1 MFPEPGAELGV
12 VAFSFPQ
19 EHRAG
24 MRFDRSR
31 VAALACAAVGSAAV
45 GAYLLDPAYYDALAS
60 RLLGRMSSPEGPSEK
75 KTAAATNSGE
85 DSPARVSDIGAIR
98 SLLATTSLREFLAE
112 RHVGR
117 PEMAPLE
124 DVLVLTPSCTIGEAL
139 AKLAEKSVLSAP
151 LLRDDRREIL
161 GFVSVGDVL
170 GALITHVFPPGPC
183 GYAATT
189 EAPEWFLI
197 DDNPDF
203 AQRITKMVVE
213 KAETFCARSV
223 GSVRRGGYGA
233 WLLLDETT
241 SDPTLLDVI
250 QTYFVDNASLW
261 SASSKSKEL
270 ERFDH
275 RSNHRVAV
283 YERGDDGV
291 VRVNDVFSL
300 SDVTRFLSRWEHVKH
315 CLTPCSVA
323 DLGIGTTVVNVID
336 TEATVLRAF
345 AIMHKIGVS
354 ALGVVEPREVGCP
367 ASRLGAARA
376 WPPNTEP
383 VRTRLVGSVS
393 ESDLRRITE
402 GHFDVLAMRVGDF
415 VRKLHDVSAR
425 AQELG
430 DGGKLAPD
438 PTAAARAHPLFGG
451 ALADGELR
459 SGRLRVTCSTDA
471 TLYDVLKALATHKVH
486 RVYAVDD
493 DGFAQRVITHTD
505 LVRFF
510 ACFAP
515 TEPSERR
522 EATAGA

>member
-1 MFPEPGAELGV
+1 
-12 VAFSFPQ
+12 
-19 EHRAG
+19 

-31 VAALACAAVGSAAV
+31 FAALACAVVGSTAV

-60 RLLGRMSSPEGPSEK
+60 RLLGRMYSPEGPSEK
-75 KTAAATNSGE
+75 QTVAVEKNDE
-85 DSPARVSDIGAIR
+85 DSSSPRTSDIGAIR
-98 SLLATTSLREFLAE
+98 SLLATTSLREFLAA
-112 RHVGR
+112 RHISR
-117 PEMAPLE
+117 PEFAPPE
-124 DVLVLTPSCTIGEAL
+124 EVLVLTPSCTVGEAL

-161 GFVSVGDVL
+161 GFVSVDDVL
-170 GALITHVFPPGPC
+170 GALITHMFPPGPC

-197 DDNPDF
+197 DDTPD
-203 AQRITKMVVE
+203 AAERITKMVLD
-213 KAETFCARSV
+213 KAGAFCGSSV
-223 GSVRRGGYGA
+223 GEVRRSRGGGDGA

-241 SDPTLLDVI
+241 SDPTLLDII
-250 QTYFVDNASLW
+250 QTYFVDNASLY
-261 SASSKSKEL
+261 SAHARTKSKEL
-270 ERFDH
+270 ERSDH

-283 YERGDDGV
+283 YERAEDGE

-300 SDVTRFLSRWEHVKH
+300 SDVTRFLSRWEHIGQ

-323 DLGIGTTVVNVID
+323 DLGVGNTVVNVID
-336 TEATVLRAF
+336 TNATVLRAF
-345 AIMHKIGVS
+345 AIMHKLGVS

-367 ASRLGAARA
+367 AVSSLGAARA

-383 VRTRLVGSVS
+383 VQTRLVGSVS

-402 GHFDVLAMRVGDF
+402 RRFDVLSARVGDF
-415 VRKLHDVSAR
+415 VRMLHDVSAR
-425 AQELG
+425 SRDQGVRE
-430 DGGKLAPD
+430 LAPD
-438 PTAAARAHPLFGG
+438 PMASARAHPFFGG
-451 ALADGELR
+451 ALGDGELR
-459 SGRLRVTCSTDA
+459 SGRLLVRCSTDA

-493 DGFAQRVITHTD
+493 DGVAERVITHTD

-515 TEPSERR
+515 TEASERL
-522 EATAGA
+522 EAAAGA

>member
-1 MFPEPGAELGV
+1 
-12 VAFSFPQ
+12 
-19 EHRAG
+19 

-60 RLLGRMSSPEGPSEK
+60 RFLGRMSSPEGPSDPSEK
-75 KTAAATNSGE
+75 NNEKT
-85 DSPARVSDIGAIR
+85 DSPRTSDIGAIR
-98 SLLATTSLREFLAE
+98 SLLATTSLREFLAA

-117 PEMAPLE
+117 PELAPPE
-124 DVLVLTPSCTIGEAL
+124 DVLVLTPSCTVSEAL

-161 GFVSVGDVL
+161 GFVSVGDIL
-170 GALITHVFPPGPC
+170 GALITHMFPPGPC
-183 GYAATT
+183 GYVATT

-197 DDNPDF
+197 DDTPD
-203 AQRITKMVVE
+203 AAERVTKMVVD
-213 KAETFCARSV
+213 KADAFRRSSV
-223 GSVRRGGYGA
+223 GDVRRSPGGGDGA

-261 SASSKSKEL
+261 NTHRAKSDSLL
-270 ERFDH
+270 ERH
-275 RSNHRVAV
+275 SSRRSNHRVAA
-283 YERGDDGV
+283 YERAEDGA
-291 VRVNDVFSL
+291 VRVKDVFSL
-300 SDVTRFLSRWEHVKH
+300 SDVTRFLSRWEHIRH

-336 TEATVLRAF
+336 TNATVLRAF
-345 AIMHKIGVS
+345 AIMHKLGVS
-354 ALGVVEPREVGCP
+354 ALGVVQPREVGCP
-367 ASRLGAARA
+367 AASCLGTARA

-383 VRTRLVGSVS
+383 VQTRLVGSVS
-393 ESDLRRITE
+393 ESDLRRITA

-415 VRKLHDVSAR
+415 VRELHDVSASGAR
-425 AQELG
+425 
-430 DGGKLAPD
+430 KLAPD
-438 PTAAARAHPLFGG
+438 PTASARAHPLFGG
-451 ALADGELR
+451 ALGDGELR
-459 SGRLRVTCSTDA
+459 SGRLLVTCSEDA
-471 TLYDVLKALATHKVH
+471 TLFDVLKALTTHRVH

-493 DGFAQRVITHTD
+493 GGVARRVVTHTD

-515 TEPSERR
+515 TEPSERF
-522 EATAGA
+522 EAAAGA

>member
-1 MFPEPGAELGV
+1 
-12 VAFSFPQ
+12 
-19 EHRAG
+19 

-75 KTAAATNSGE
+75 KTAAATSSGE
-85 DSPARVSDIGAIR
+85 DSPRTSDIGAIR
-98 SLLATTSLREFLAE
+98 SLLATTSLREFLAA

-117 PEMAPLE
+117 PEMAPPE

-170 GALITHVFPPGPC
+170 GALITHMFPPGPC

-197 DDNPDF
+197 DDNPD
-203 AQRITKMVVE
+203 AAERITKMVAT
-213 KAETFCARSV
+213 KAETFCAQSV
-223 GSVRRGGYGA
+223 GSVRRARGGGDGA

-261 SASSKSKEL
+261 SAHTSSKSKEL

-283 YERGDDGV
+283 YERGDDGF

-345 AIMHKIGVS
+345 AIMHKLGVS

-367 ASRLGAARA
+367 ASCLGAARA

-383 VRTRLVGSVS
+383 VQTRLVGSVS
-393 ESDLRRITE
+393 ESDLRRIKK

-425 AQELG
+425 AQETER

-493 DGFAQRVITHTD
+493 DGFARRVITHTD

>member
-1 MFPEPGAELGV
+1 
-12 VAFSFPQ
+12 
-19 EHRAG
+19 

-31 VAALACAAVGSAAV
+31 FAALACAAVGSAAV
-45 GAYLLDPAYYDALAS
+45 CAYLLDPAYYDALAS
-60 RLLGRMSSPEGPSEK
+60 RLLGRMSCPEEK
-75 KTAAATNSGE
+75 TTRRKDE
-85 DSPARVSDIGAIR
+85 DSDSPRTSDIGAIR
-98 SLLATTSLREFLAE
+98 SLLATTSLREFLAA

-117 PEMAPLE
+117 PELAPPE
-124 DVLVLTPSCTIGEAL
+124 EVLVLTPSCTVGEAL

-170 GALITHVFPPGPC
+170 GALITHMFPPGPC

-197 DDNPDF
+197 DDTPD
-203 AQRITKMVVE
+203 AAERITKMVLH
-213 KAETFCARSV
+213 KADAFCASSV
-223 GSVRRGGYGA
+223 GDVRRSRGGGDGA
-233 WLLLDETT
+233 WLLLDETV

-261 SASSKSKEL
+261 SAHARVQSKEL
-270 ERFDH
+270 ERPEY

-283 YERGDDGV
+283 YERAEDGEV
-291 VRVNDVFSL
+291 SVKDVFSL
-300 SDVTRFLSRWEHVKH
+300 SDVTRFLSRWEHVGR

-336 TEATVLRAF
+336 TNATVLRAF
-345 AIMHKIGVS
+345 AIMHKLGVS

-367 ASRLGAARA
+367 AASCLGTARA

-383 VRTRLVGSVS
+383 VQTRLVGSVS
-393 ESDLRRITE
+393 ESDLRRITA

-415 VRKLHDVSAR
+415 VRELHDVSASGAR
-425 AQELG
+425 
-430 DGGKLAPD
+430 KLAPD
-438 PTAAARAHPLFGG
+438 PTASARAHPFFGG
-451 ALADGELR
+451 ALGDGELR
-459 SGRLRVTCSTDA
+459 SGRLLVTCSEDA
-471 TLYDVLKALATHKVH
+471 TLFDVLKALTTHRVH

-493 DGFAQRVITHTD
+493 GGVARRVVTHTD

-515 TEPSERR
+515 TEPSERF
-522 EATAGA
+522 EAAAGA

>member
-1 MFPEPGAELGV
+1 
-12 VAFSFPQ
+12 
-19 EHRAG
+19 

-31 VAALACAAVGSAAV
+31 FAALACAAVGSAAV
-45 GAYLLDPAYYDALAS
+45 CAYLLDPAYYDALAS
-60 RLLGRMSSPEGPSEK
+60 RLLGRMSCPEEK
-75 KTAAATNSGE
+75 TTRRKDE
-85 DSPARVSDIGAIR
+85 DSDSPRTSDIGAIR
-98 SLLATTSLREFLAE
+98 SLLATTSLREFLAA

-117 PEMAPLE
+117 PELAPPE
-124 DVLVLTPSCTIGEAL
+124 EVLVLTPSCTVGEAL

-170 GALITHVFPPGPC
+170 GALITHMFPPGPC

-197 DDNPDF
+197 DDTPD
-203 AQRITKMVVE
+203 AAERITKMVLH
-213 KAETFCARSV
+213 KADAFCASSV
-223 GSVRRGGYGA
+223 GDVRRSRGGGDGA
-233 WLLLDETT
+233 WLLLDETV

-261 SASSKSKEL
+261 SAHARVQSKEL
-270 ERFDH
+270 ERPEY

-283 YERGDDGV
+283 YERAEDGEV
-291 VRVNDVFSL
+291 SVKDVFSL
-300 SDVTRFLSRWEHVKH
+300 SDVTRFLSRWEHVGR

-336 TEATVLRAF
+336 TNATVLRAF
-345 AIMHKIGVS
+345 AIMHKLGLS
-354 ALGVVEPREVGCP
+354 ALGVVQPREVGCP
-367 ASRLGAARA
+367 AASCLGTARA

-383 VRTRLVGSVS
+383 VQTRLVGSVS
-393 ESDLRRITE
+393 ESDLRRITA

-415 VRKLHDVSAR
+415 VRELHDVSASGAR
-425 AQELG
+425 
-430 DGGKLAPD
+430 KLAPD
-438 PTAAARAHPLFGG
+438 PTASARAHPLFGG
-451 ALADGELR
+451 ALGDGELR
-459 SGRLRVTCSTDA
+459 SGRLLVTCSEDA
-471 TLYDVLKALATHKVH
+471 TLFDVLKALTTHRVH

-493 DGFAQRVITHTD
+493 GGAARRVVTHTD

-515 TEPSERR
+515 TEPSERF
-522 EATAGA
+522 EAAAGA

>member
-1 MFPEPGAELGV
+1 
-12 VAFSFPQ
+12 
-19 EHRAG
+19 

-31 VAALACAAVGSAAV
+31 FAALACAAVGSAAV
-45 GAYLLDPAYYDALAS
+45 CAYLLDPAYYDALAS
-60 RLLGRMSSPEGPSEK
+60 RLLGRMSCPEEK
-75 KTAAATNSGE
+75 TTRRKDE
-85 DSPARVSDIGAIR
+85 DSDSPRTSDIGAIR
-98 SLLATTSLREFLAE
+98 SLLATTSLREFLAA

-117 PEMAPLE
+117 PELAPPE
-124 DVLVLTPSCTIGEAL
+124 EVLVLTPSCTVGEAL

-170 GALITHVFPPGPC
+170 GALITHMFPPGPC

-197 DDNPDF
+197 DDTPD
-203 AQRITKMVVE
+203 AAERITKMVLH
-213 KAETFCARSV
+213 KADAFCASSV
-223 GSVRRGGYGA
+223 GDVRRSRGGGDGA
-233 WLLLDETT
+233 WLLLDETV

-261 SASSKSKEL
+261 SAHARVQSKEL
-270 ERFDH
+270 ERPEY

-283 YERGDDGV
+283 YERAEDGEV
-291 VRVNDVFSL
+291 SVKDVFSL
-300 SDVTRFLSRWEHVKH
+300 SDVTRFLSRWEHVGR

-336 TEATVLRAF
+336 TNATVLRAF
-345 AIMHKIGVS
+345 AIMHKLGVS

-367 ASRLGAARA
+367 AASCLGTARA

-383 VRTRLVGSVS
+383 VQTRLVGSVS
-393 ESDLRRITE
+393 ESDLRRITA

-415 VRKLHDVSAR
+415 VRELHDVSASGAR
-425 AQELG
+425 
-430 DGGKLAPD
+430 KLAPD
-438 PTAAARAHPLFGG
+438 PTASARAHPLFGG
-451 ALADGELR
+451 ALGDGELR
-459 SGRLRVTCSTDA
+459 SGRLLVTCSEDA
-471 TLYDVLKALATHKVH
+471 TLFDVLKALTTHRVH

-493 DGFAQRVITHTD
+493 GGAARRVVTHTD

-515 TEPSERR
+515 TEPSERF
-522 EATAGA
+522 EAAAGA

>member
-1 MFPEPGAELGV
+1 
-12 VAFSFPQ
+12 
-19 EHRAG
+19 

-31 VAALACAAVGSAAV
+31 FAALACAAVGSAAV
-45 GAYLLDPAYYDALAS
+45 CAYLLDPAYYDALAS
-60 RLLGRMSSPEGPSEK
+60 RLLGRMSCPEEK
-75 KTAAATNSGE
+75 TTRRKDE
-85 DSPARVSDIGAIR
+85 DSDSPRTSDIGAIR
-98 SLLATTSLREFLAE
+98 SLLATTSLREFLAA

-117 PEMAPLE
+117 PELAPPE
-124 DVLVLTPSCTIGEAL
+124 EVLVLTPSCTVGEAL

-170 GALITHVFPPGPC
+170 GALITHMFPPGPC

-197 DDNPDF
+197 DDTPD
-203 AQRITKMVVE
+203 AAERITKMVLH
-213 KAETFCARSV
+213 KADAFCASSV
-223 GSVRRGGYGA
+223 GDVRRSRGGGDGA
-233 WLLLDETT
+233 WLLLDETV

-261 SASSKSKEL
+261 SAHARVQSKEL
-270 ERFDH
+270 ERPEY

-283 YERGDDGV
+283 YERAEDGEV
-291 VRVNDVFSL
+291 SVKDVFSL
-300 SDVTRFLSRWEHVKH
+300 SDVTRFLSRWEHVGR

-336 TEATVLRAF
+336 TNATVLRAF
-345 AIMHKIGVS
+345 AIMHKLGVS

-367 ASRLGAARA
+367 AVSCLGAARA

-383 VRTRLVGSVS
+383 VQTRLVGSVS
-393 ESDLRRITE
+393 ESDLRRITA

-415 VRKLHDVSAR
+415 VRELHDVSASGAR
-425 AQELG
+425 
-430 DGGKLAPD
+430 KLAPD
-438 PTAAARAHPLFGG
+438 PTASARAHPLFGG
-451 ALADGELR
+451 ALGDGELR
-459 SGRLRVTCSTDA
+459 SGRLLVTCSEDA
-471 TLYDVLKALATHKVH
+471 TLFDVLKALTTHRVH

-493 DGFAQRVITHTD
+493 GGAARRVVTHTD

-515 TEPSERR
+515 TEPSERF
-522 EATAGA
+522 EAAAGA

>member
-1 MFPEPGAELGV
+1 
-12 VAFSFPQ
+12 
-19 EHRAG
+19 

-60 RLLGRMSSPEGPSEK
+60 RLLGRMSSPEGPSDPSEK
-75 KTAAATNSGE
+75 NNEKT
-85 DSPARVSDIGAIR
+85 DSPRTSDIGAIR
-98 SLLATTSLREFLAE
+98 SLLATTSLREFLAA

-117 PEMAPLE
+117 PELAPPE
-124 DVLVLTPSCTIGEAL
+124 DVLVLTPSCTVSEAL

-161 GFVSVGDVL
+161 GFVSVGDIL
-170 GALITHVFPPGPC
+170 GALITHMFPPGPC
-183 GYAATT
+183 GYVATT

-197 DDNPDF
+197 DDTPD
-203 AQRITKMVVE
+203 AAERVTKMVVD
-213 KAETFCARSV
+213 KADAFRGSSV
-223 GSVRRGGYGA
+223 GDVRRSRGGGDGA

-261 SASSKSKEL
+261 NTHRAKSDSLL
-270 ERFDH
+270 ERH
-275 RSNHRVAV
+275 SSRRSNHRVAA
-283 YERGDDGV
+283 YERAEDGS
-291 VRVNDVFSL
+291 VRVKDVFSL
-300 SDVTRFLSRWEHVKH
+300 SDVTRFLSRWEHIRH

-336 TEATVLRAF
+336 TNATVLRAF
-345 AIMHKIGVS
+345 AIMHKLGVS

-367 ASRLGAARA
+367 AVSSLGAARA

-383 VRTRLVGSVS
+383 VQTRLVGSVS

-402 GHFDVLAMRVGDF
+402 RRFDVLSARVGDF
-415 VRKLHDVSAR
+415 VRMLHDVSAR
-425 AQELG
+425 SRDQGVRE
-430 DGGKLAPD
+430 LAPD
-438 PTAAARAHPLFGG
+438 PMASARAHPFFGG
-451 ALADGELR
+451 ALGDGELR
-459 SGRLRVTCSTDA
+459 SGRLLVRCSTDA

-493 DGFAQRVITHTD
+493 DGVAERVITHTD

>member
-1 MFPEPGAELGV
+1 
-12 VAFSFPQ
+12 
-19 EHRAG
+19 

-31 VAALACAAVGSAAV
+31 FAALACAAVGSAAV
-45 GAYLLDPAYYDALAS
+45 CAYLLDPAYYDALAS
-60 RLLGRMSSPEGPSEK
+60 RLLGRMSCPEEK
-75 KTAAATNSGE
+75 TTRRKDE
-85 DSPARVSDIGAIR
+85 DSDSPRTSDIGAIR
-98 SLLATTSLREFLAE
+98 SLLATTSLREFLAA

-117 PEMAPLE
+117 PELAPPE
-124 DVLVLTPSCTIGEAL
+124 EVLVLTPSCTVGEAL

-170 GALITHVFPPGPC
+170 GALITHMFPPGPC

-197 DDNPDF
+197 DDTPD
-203 AQRITKMVVE
+203 AAERITKMVLH
-213 KAETFCARSV
+213 KADAFCASSV
-223 GSVRRGGYGA
+223 GDVRRSRGGGDGA
-233 WLLLDETT
+233 WLLLDETV

-261 SASSKSKEL
+261 SAHARVQSKEL
-270 ERFDH
+270 ERPEY

-283 YERGDDGV
+283 YERAEDGEV
-291 VRVNDVFSL
+291 SVKDVFSL
-300 SDVTRFLSRWEHVKH
+300 SDVTRFLSRWEHIRH

-336 TEATVLRAF
+336 TNATVLRAF
-345 AIMHKIGVS
+345 AIMHKLGVS
-354 ALGVVEPREVGCP
+354 ALGVVQPREVGCP
-367 ASRLGAARA
+367 AASCLGTARA

-383 VRTRLVGSVS
+383 VQTRLVGSVS
-393 ESDLRRITE
+393 ESDLRRITA

-415 VRKLHDVSAR
+415 VRELHDVSASGAR
-425 AQELG
+425 
-430 DGGKLAPD
+430 KLAPD
-438 PTAAARAHPLFGG
+438 PTASARAHPLFGG
-451 ALADGELR
+451 ALGDGELR
-459 SGRLRVTCSTDA
+459 SGRLLVTCSEDA
-471 TLYDVLKALATHKVH
+471 TLFDVLKALTTHRVH

-493 DGFAQRVITHTD
+493 GGAARRVVTHTD

-515 TEPSERR
+515 TEPSERF
-522 EATAGA
+522 EAAAGA